1 MTDSALIEAA
11 EEAVEEA
18 AQEHETE
25 QDPLGIL
32 NHYQVTDPENLPKA
46 PAQRTEALR
55 LRMAAEGKRDL
66 YYLCAVILG
75 YPDLVP
81 HVHLSMCRFSDRA
94 KYNRRLKLM
103 PRTHLKT
110 TIWTIAESIQD
121 VLKAP
126 NIRLLLVADTGMN
139 ACRFMEEIQQHFMMN
154 EMFRWVYA
162 EFIPKNFNVIRW
174 NKNEMV
180 VANRTIVAREP
191 TIDAIGAMAGIESR
205 HYDKIKA
212 DDLVTEKC
220 IRSDVEMDKLIDW
233 AGGLESLLVYVEDCI
248 DWVGSRKKK
257 GDLYESILKQY
268 GEGSLAVDIGP
279 YATMQGDIAVFTR
292 QVIEN
297 GKQIWPE
304 RVTMKFLNRLRRVYP
319 ERYHAQYANSPKGS
333 GLNYFQKEW
342 LRYARWSPDYV
353 PGPKGEILCIHDGK
367 LLHKTRPEQNEI
379 IVLFDPAKAEKQ
391 RSSYQAILVIMKGSH
406 PFRIVLESHIGHFL
420 PDEAV
425 EKLLDIHQR
434 WNPSFFS
441 IEHRGYQGS
450 IKYWLD
456 EKCERENKPFLPIL
470 EWPAEGDPQ
479 AQWAKEEWIR
489 GLQPIIRTNLLWVME
504 DQHELIDE
512 IDFYPNVRY
521 DDGVDALSQGL
532 TYWPFSMDDDEVN
545 EGKLRELNMLE
556 KMAYGTILTQELA
569 VEQPEWDEQEFL
581 SMFDA
586 TGYNMRN
593 S

>member
-1 MTDSALIEAA
+1 MSDSALIEAA
-11 EEAVEEA
+11 AEAAQEI

-25 QDPLGIL
+25 LDPLGIL
-32 NHYQVTDPENLPKA
+32 NHYKVTEPENLPNA
-46 PAQRTEALR
+46 PSHKTESLR
-55 LRMAAEGKRDL
+55 LRMAKEGKRDL
-66 YYLCAVILG
+66 YYLSSVILG

-81 HVHLSMCRFSDRA
+81 HVHLAMCRFSDRA

-121 VLKAP
+121 VLNNP

-154 EMFRWVYA
+154 EMFRWVYS
-162 EFIPKNFNVIRW
+162 EFIPDNFNLARW

-220 IRSDVEMDKLIDW
+220 IRSDVEMDKLIEW
-233 AGGLESLLVYVEDCI
+233 NGGLESLLVYVEDVI

-257 GDLYESILKQY
+257 GDLYESIMKQY
-268 GEGSLAVDIGP
+268 GEGSLHVDIGP
-279 YATMQGDIAVFTR
+279 YATVQGDIAVFTR

-304 RVTMKFLNRLRRVYP
+304 RVTMRFLNRLRRVYP
-319 ERYHAQYANSPKGS
+319 ERYHAQYANSPRGS

-342 LRYARWSPDYV
+342 LRYARWT
-353 PGPKGEILCIHDGK
+353 KEGEIMCVHDGE
-367 LLHKTRPEQNEI
+367 LLLKTRPEQNEVI
-379 IVLFDPAKAEKQ
+379 CLFDPAKAEKQ
-391 RSSYQAILVIMKGSH
+391 RSSYNAILVIMKGSH
-406 PFRIVLESHIGHFL
+406 PFRIVLETHIGHYL
-420 PDEAV
+420 PDEAIDL
-425 EKLLDIHQR
+425 LLDIDKR
-434 WNPSFFS
+434 WHPSFFS

-450 IKYWLD
+450 IKYWLN
-456 EKCERENKPFLPIL
+456 EKCDRESKPFLPII

-512 IDFYPNVRY
+512 IDAYPNVRH

-532 TYWPFSMDDDEVN
+532 TYWPFSMDEAEIK
-545 EGKLRELNMLE
+545 EGKLLERNMLE
-556 KMAYGTILTQELA
+556 KTAYGRILTKEM
-569 VEQPEWDEQEFL
+569 EEEHEWNEQEFL

-586 TGYNMRN
+586 TGYSMRH